1 MHSTLDVQSTFLNML
16 LSVTARRLPHSVL
29 ELHHGETTTTA
40 SQLET
45 HLQAAPVEQFP
56 ENHHHIDQSVR

>member
-1 MHSTLDVQSTFLNML
+1 ML
-16 LSVTARRLPHSVL
+16 LSVAARCLPHSVP
-29 ELHHGETTTTA
+29 ELHHAETTTTA

-56 ENHHHIDQSVR
+56 ENHDIIDQSVR